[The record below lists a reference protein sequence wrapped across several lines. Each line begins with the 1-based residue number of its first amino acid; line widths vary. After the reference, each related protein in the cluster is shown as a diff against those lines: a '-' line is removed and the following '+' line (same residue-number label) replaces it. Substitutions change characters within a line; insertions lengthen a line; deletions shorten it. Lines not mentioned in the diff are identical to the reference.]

1 MRPIGLIWFMVS
13 VFAMGCACD
22 LGPKLS
28 PAAQKRLETIEAEM
42 LVGYTDAV
50 ELDRRINDAV
60 RQMVATLRPEYRS
73 HCLRKY
79 RLGFLEV
86 SDVDRR
92 TITRLHNYITEKALT
107 FSFLKIPIA
116 ENFNIV
122 ERFLLDTVIKE
133 LKLDM
138 PQYSDNPGKMEQ
150 AIARRLGELYGI
162 DIIETGTVTDSDEYI
177 DINLRMIETQWGQIV
192 AVGSA
197 KVKSS
202 ELTEEWL
209 DKRGYLKERWFK
221 GNRKY

>member
-1 MRPIGLIWFMVS
+1 MRAKGLIILF
-13 VFAMGCACD
+13 FAAFLTGCACD

-28 PAAQKRLETIEAEM
+28 PEAEKRLQAIEAEM

-60 RQMVATLRPEYRS
+60 RQMVATLKPEYRS

-92 TITRLHNYITEKALT
+92 TITRLHNYVTEKALT

-116 ENFNIV
+116 NNFNIV
-122 ERFLLDTVIKE
+122 ERFLLKSVIQE
-133 LKLDM
+133 LKLQTPRYLDD
-138 PQYSDNPGKMEQ
+138 PRKMEQ
-150 AIARRLGELYGI
+150 VIARRLGELYGI
-162 DIIETGTVTDSDEYI
+162 DVIETGTVTASEQHI
-177 DINLRMIETQWGQIV
+177 DINLRMIETRWGRII

-197 KVKSS
+197 KVDASD
-202 ELTEEWL
+202 LTRDWL
-209 DKRGYLKERWFK
+209 HQQGYLKTGWPQGKKR
-221 GNRKY
+221 Y